1 VFLTFSFVLSTPFK
15 AQSSHLFF
23 VKPGASGSGSSWANA
38 SGDLSTILKK
48 AHSDDVIWV
57 AAGKYLPSQRGDRK
71 ASFVIPEGVKIYGGF
86 AGHETRLSARSL
98 SKNPTILSGTKTVA
112 PNICGGGI
120 FLEAASPTIR
130 NCVLSDNSALHGGGM
145 YAYAPKNRSAPKLEN
160 CVFNNNRAELYGGG
174 LCNDGEQGVCAPTLY
189 NCRILK
195 NQALYGAGIANQ
207 GRGGSCIVLLRDCQ
221 FQENFADLRGGAIL
235 NRPTN
240 SEKGKVVFEA
250 CSFRGNM
257 STIGRDTDER
267 PYKSGSGTL
276 VF

>member
-1 VFLTFSFVLSTPFK
+1 VLDGFIIRDGK
-15 AQSSHLFF
+15 ANGQ
-23 VKPGASGSGSSWANA
+23 
-38 SGDLSTILKK
+38 
-48 AHSDDVIWV
+48 
-57 AAGKYLPSQRGDRK
+57 
-71 ASFVIPEGVKIYGGF
+71 
-86 AGHETRLSARSL
+86 
-98 SKNPTILSGTKTVA
+98 TKTVA